1 MPTVC
6 SGSSRLLRVSA
17 DLQRLRIAEDGG
29 LGKQIAFLLK
39 AHGFRLQEQRH
50 GQLSSQCGDMADNL
64 PRQRTVISDNYGIC
78 TVLRQPET
86 DDIELLFVSLLQ
98 SWQSTSP
105 IIAKIVTAFGFDASN
120 RCRILRMIF
129 RPEFQMNR
137 FCVIRNLHQ
146 FFI

>member
-17 DLQRLRIAEDGG
+17 DLQRLRIAEDSS

-86 DDIELLFVSLLQ
+86 DDIECFSCRLFTVLAVNLANYSE
-98 SWQSTSP
+98 
-105 IIAKIVTAFGFDASN
+105 IVTAFGFDAAVY
-120 RCRILRMIF
+120 
-129 RPEFQMNR
+129 
-137 FCVIRNLHQ
+137 CV
-146 FFI
+146 

>member
-17 DLQRLRIAEDGG
+17 DLQRLRIAEDSS

-64 PRQRTVISDNYGIC
+64 PRQRTVISDNDCIR
-78 TVLRQPET
+78 TVLRQPEA
-86 DDIELLFVSLLQ
+86 DDIERVQCRRIMAKSLPH
-98 SWQSTSP
+98 SAP
-105 IIAKIVTAFGFDASN
+105 
-120 RCRILRMIF
+120 ILRIAAVY
-129 RPEFQMNR
+129 
-137 FCVIRNLHQ
+137 CI
-146 FFI
+146 